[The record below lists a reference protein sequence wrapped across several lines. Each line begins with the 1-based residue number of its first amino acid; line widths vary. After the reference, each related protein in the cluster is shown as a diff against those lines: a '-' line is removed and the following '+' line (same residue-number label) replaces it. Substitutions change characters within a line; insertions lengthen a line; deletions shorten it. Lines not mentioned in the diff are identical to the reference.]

1 MTRGAGGTLSLTRG
15 PGALTHS
22 PPPQSR
28 LGSLLEGH
36 LDDLVLEMG
45 GSGAWSLGARV
56 RCHVSAPKVFWAPAV
71 CPSWDAERRW
81 LMKPQPLLSGN
92 AQIQRE
98 GTRTCPLGP
107 RGILYAQHPAWHRA
121 ESKYL
126 FTLIFFLDFQAVGLL
141 EHG

>member
-22 PPPQSR
+22 PPTRTR
-28 LGSLLEGH
+28 LSSLLEGH
-36 LDDLVLEMG
+36 MDDVVLEMG

-56 RCHVSAPKVFWAPAV
+56 RCHVSAPKVFWAPPV
-71 CPSWDAERRW
+71 CPKLGCREKIAHEAAVFALRGCPDS
-81 LMKPQPLLSGN
+81 K
-92 AQIQRE
+92 E

-126 FTLIFFLDFQAVGLL
+126 CTFIFFLAFQAVGLL